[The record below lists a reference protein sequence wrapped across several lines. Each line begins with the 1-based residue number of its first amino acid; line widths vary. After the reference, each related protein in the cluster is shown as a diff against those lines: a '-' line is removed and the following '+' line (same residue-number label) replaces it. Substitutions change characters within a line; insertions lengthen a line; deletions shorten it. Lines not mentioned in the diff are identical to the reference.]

1 MDLEDR
7 HYVTSVGG
15 QRPSDKSCAVSRA
28 AALKTDRRG
37 RILASGGGRFRGGP
51 VIGWLLGS
59 VASQQQQVLGRYT
72 LERVLGKGA
81 MGIVYEAFDPKL
93 NRRVAIKTVR
103 RNPLD
108 EQAAKD
114 YSARFVREAQASAR
128 LNHPNIVQIHDFGEE
143 GDVAYLVME
152 LIRGKELQ
160 GYFGARERFDVKVA
174 VGIMRELCD
183 ALEFAHRAGIVHRD
197 VKPANVM
204 LNAQGSVKLTDFGV
218 ARVEDAA
225 HPIVTQG
232 DTLLVGTPAY
242 MSPEQIGGGSV
253 DQRSDVFSAGVIL
266 YQLLTGE
273 LPFSGGGPWTIA
285 KKIMQ
290 EQPTV
295 PSSTNA
301 ALTPLFD
308 AVVAKALAKNR
319 EDRYQSA
326 RALALALECAL
337 EGRAEADDGA
347 KAAPRMLA
355 IAAALGLAVAAVVG
369 VGMWYAAKKDAPAPE
384 AKLEQPPAEQPR
396 AAEPS
401 VAKPAASAVPD
412 PEPARRP
419 AAEKVEVGAPA
430 AAGFPRAG
438 DSWTYRLTQPD
449 RTDDL
454 RQQRYTVGVAA
465 VSETSISDRYTL
477 EGGQSGRARHRSG
490 SYLTAPGPAL
500 FSPYLPLFEELS
512 PGAKLRSIAVRDGA
526 CPPDYTCFAEGR
538 VAGRET
544 VQVPAGSFDTIK
556 VSVEESWQAASAA
569 SGAQAGQMSGGRTL
583 TIWYAPQA
591 KRAVKYRSRLT
602 FGNVPPIDANFDLEL
617 VSYQLRQ

>member
-1 MDLEDR
+1 
-7 HYVTSVGG
+7 
-15 QRPSDKSCAVSRA
+15 
-28 AALKTDRRG
+28 
-37 RILASGGGRFRGGP
+37 
-51 VIGWLLGS
+51 
-59 VASQQQQVLGRYT
+59 
-72 LERVLGKGA
+72 
-81 MGIVYEAFDPKL
+81 
-93 NRRVAIKTVR
+93 
-103 RNPLD
+103 
-108 EQAAKD
+108 
-114 YSARFVREAQASAR
+114 
-128 LNHPNIVQIHDFGEE
+128 
-143 GDVAYLVME
+143 
-152 LIRGKELQ
+152 
-160 GYFGARERFDVKVA
+160 VA

-204 LNAQGSVKLTDFGV
+204 LNAQGTVKLTDFGV
-218 ARVEDAA
+218 ARVEDTA

-290 EQPTV
+290 EQPAV
-295 PSSTNA
+295 PSLSNA

-326 RALALALECAL
+326 RALSLALGRAL

-347 KAAPRMLA
+347 KAAPRTLA
-355 IAAALGLAVAAVVG
+355 IAAALGLSLATVVG
-369 VGMWYAAKKDAPAPE
+369 AGMWYSAKKEAPTPQAELEQAPAD
-384 AKLEQPPAEQPR
+384 QPG

-401 VAKPAASAVPD
+401 AAKPSPAPVPD
-412 PEPARRP
+412 LARP
-419 AAEKVEVGAPA
+419 AAAERAPKPPVPA
-430 AAGFPRAG
+430 AIAGFPQTG
-438 DSWTYRLTQPD
+438 DSWTYRLTQLD

-454 RQQRYTVGVAA
+454 RLQRYTVSVAA
-465 VSETSISDRYTL
+465 VSEAAISERYAL
-477 EGGQSGRARHRSG
+477 ESGQSGRARHRRG

-512 PGAKLRSIAVRDGA
+512 PGAKLGSIAVRDGA

-569 SGAQAGQMSGGRTL
+569 SGSQAGELNGGRTL

-602 FGNVPPIDANFDLEL
+602 FGNVPPIDASFDLEL